1 MSSVLIELTPKI
13 IRDVQAYLSCL
24 ETMNLLLLWIR
35 SGPCFLNKT
44 SAVAI
49 FCPSSLAVFE
59 TLPLLR
65 WRPCCLRALQMPY
78 WNLFQRYR
86 PSCDDHGRLE
96 LLVCFWAWFAWFAWL
111 VRVLGGHGNIVAA
124 WPSAVVLWPHSESLL
139 LGPAVDA
146 RRLGG

>member
-1 MSSVLIELTPKI
+1 M
-13 IRDVQAYLSCL
+13 
-24 ETMNLLLLWIR
+24 
-35 SGPCFLNKT
+35 NKT

-96 LLVCFWAWFAWFAWL
+96 LLVCLFLGL
-111 VRVLGGHGNIVAA
+111 VCLVCLVGTCFGRTWQYSGGMAQCFGPVTPLRISAPWSCSGCRATWWVEVLQ
-124 WPSAVVLWPHSESLL
+124 
-139 LGPAVDA
+139 
-146 RRLGG
+146 RLGKEILSNMGLSENSAC